1 MVCSVIYVSETYAT
15 GDCGRLGPVV
25 GGERGLEKVLGFKWG
40 KCVTRGW
47 SGERDVPKRERGD
60 KP

>member
-1 MVCSVIYVSETYAT
+1 MVCSVFCASKTYAT

-25 GGERGLEKVLGFKWG
+25 GGERGLEKVLGFKWS

-47 SGERDVPKRERGD
+47 DGKGDVP
-60 KP
+60 